1 MQSIDKIT
9 PEKIEHI
16 RERMHVDFV
25 FNSNKIE
32 GSTLSRGETELI
44 LRGITVGKQSIPDA
58 LGGKDLG
65 DILAAQNHS
74 EAIQLVRKM
83 AFDSTYQITE
93 EDIKK
98 IHRIVMKGVI
108 TSAGEYRDYD
118 LEVREAGFTPPPFY
132 EISENMKEFID
143 MLNNNSDE
151 LHPIEFAAQVH
162 YDFVWIHPFEDGN
175 GRMARLLL
183 NLVLVKSGYPFAV
196 IQSVDKKRYL
206 KTPRQMDLEREF
218 EPFLIYIARCVEQT
232 LDIYLN
238 SDSKESKE
246 KLLSLSEL
254 AENTPPLSR
263 LLESACQKRTN
274 RCHKGRQNLED
285 H

>member
-1 MQSIDKIT
+1 MNIMIMWMKEWVELYT
-9 PEKIEHI
+9 FCKT
-16 RERMHVDFV
+16 RA
-25 FNSNKIE
+25 
-32 GSTLSRGETELI
+32 STLTVKRIFS
-44 LRGITVGKQSIPDA
+44 GIQNPLQIFSSVAI
-58 LGGKDLG
+58 G

-206 KTPRQMDLEREF
+206 KTLRQMDLEREF